1 LIRLAGKLL
10 RDRPFD
16 SLRPTELVNESW
28 FRFHGQS
35 TNRWQRTQ
43 FLYIA
48 ALQMRR
54 ILVDRARARKAGK
67 RGGDAVTIALD
78 DANGVLAEPD
88 INVLE
93 LDEAL
98 TAFEALDPR
107 AAEVFALRAFSG
119 CSMKE
124 ASECLGVSLSSVE
137 RDWRTAKAWLKLQL
151 ARTQV

>member
-1 LIRLAGKLL
+1 
-10 RDRPFD
+10 
-16 SLRPTELVNESW
+16 
-28 FRFHGQS
+28 
-35 TNRWQRTQ
+35 
-43 FLYIA
+43 
-48 ALQMRR
+48 MRR